1 MRSLVFEQVSKS
13 YLATAGGPSL
23 RNAVL
28 GILAPQRRTRPEL
41 VRALTDVSFSLAEG
55 DSLALMGANG
65 SGKSTALKMV
75 SQITYPTAGEIRVR
89 GRVGALIEVGTG
101 LHPELTGR
109 ENVYLYGRILGMSGR
124 DVRSRFDRIVEFSE
138 LGGAIDRPVK
148 QYSSGMQLRLGYSLA
163 SHLEPDILI
172 VDEAISVGDAGF
184 QQACLR
190 RTAELVKS
198 GVTLIFVSHSA
209 GLVGTLCKQG
219 LLLREG
225 KMTLWGTASQVAD
238 EYLRTV
244 GQTDTARW
252 RGDGLGL
259 KSWKWEANATDR
271 NGHDLSIRL
280 EFQADVPVDDP
291 KVAIGLTDGR
301 AINLV
306 SCLMSEDG
314 FSIGRR
320 TGAFTVTCAMRALPL
335 EPAPYQV
342 WLAVGT
348 SSGASFFL
356 EPQPLGFI
364 QLGEASALSVKALQA
379 GTAGWA
385 PVRVD
390 HQWSID

>member
-1 MRSLVFEQVSKS
+1 MQRLVFDNVSKS
-13 YLATAGGPSL
+13 YRTTAGGPSV
-23 RNAVL
+23 RNLLL
-28 GILAPQRRTRPEL
+28 GMLKPARGSRSEL
-41 VRALTDVSFSLAEG
+41 VQALSDLSFSLDEG
-55 DSLALMGANG
+55 ESLALMGANG

-75 SQITYPTAGEIRVR
+75 SQITYPSSGEIRVR

-124 DVRSRFDRIVEFSE
+124 DVRARFDRIVEFSE

-198 GVTLIFVSHSA
+198 GVTLIFVSHSP
-209 GLVGTLCKQG
+209 GLVGTLCRKG
-219 LLLREG
+219 LLLQSGRAI
-225 KMTLWGTASQVAD
+225 LSGTASQVAE
-238 EYLRTV
+238 EYLKTV
-244 GQTDTARW
+244 GQGNAVLW
-252 RGDGLGL
+252 KGSGLSL
-259 KSWKWEANATDR
+259 KSWSWEVCPAQGGAF
-271 NGHDLSIRL
+271 DLSIRL
-280 EFQADVPVDDP
+280 EFEPEEVVDDP

-306 SCLMSEDG
+306 GCLMSDDG
-314 FSIGRR
+314 YKLGRR
-320 TGAFTVTCAMRALPL
+320 SEPFVVTCNLRALPL

-348 SSGASFFL
+348 ASGASYLL
-356 EPQPLGFI
+356 EPQPLGFV
-364 QLGEASALSVKALQA
+364 QLGEATSSSVKALQV

-390 HQWSID
+390 YQWLVE